1 MEQADGKSQ
10 AGQADPQRE
19 QAMKILFLVS
29 SLNTGGAERVAT
41 TLASAWSRRGHEV
54 TLVSTYPRQGE
65 CFYPLDPGV
74 KLVWIA
80 DLLRGAR
87 NPVTVAVAKLRALR
101 AMMRDHAPDVVI
113 SFLTNVNVMALL
125 AHSGLRVPI
134 IVCERTNPVAATNSG
149 AVLRTLRRL
158 TYPKADV
165 VTVQADSAVEPFR
178 RMVPGIRRLE
188 VVSNPLPPELL
199 ERPLNPVSSQ
209 GRKRLMAMG
218 RMVPAK
224 QFDVLI
230 QTFGVLAADN
240 PDWDLVIWGD
250 GPLREALAEQV
261 ARLGLDGRVSLP
273 GRTDAP
279 WDELS
284 KADAFALTSAV
295 EGFPNVLLEAMAL
308 GLPCIAFDCPSG
320 PAEMTRQGRDALLV
334 PLGDAAAL
342 GQGLR
347 RLMQEPALRAELA
360 QRGAGSVRQR
370 YALDQILGR
379 WNEIMKLAGVDPAT
393 G

>member
-1 MEQADGKSQ
+1 
-10 AGQADPQRE
+10 
-19 QAMKILFLVS
+19 MKILFLVS

-41 TLASAWSRRGHEV
+41 TLASAWSRRGDDV
-54 TLVSTYPRQGE
+54 TLVSTFPQRGS
-65 CFYPLDPGV
+65 CFYPLDAGV

-80 DLLRGAR
+80 DRLNGAR
-87 NPVTVAVAKLRALR
+87 HPLRVTAAKLRALR
-101 AMMRDHAPDVVI
+101 AMMVDEAPDVVI

-125 AHSGLRVPI
+125 AHWGLKVPI
-134 IVCERTNPVAATNSG
+134 VVCERTNPAAARNSG
-149 AVLRTLRRL
+149 AVLRAMRRL
-158 TYPKADV
+158 TYPRADV
-165 VTVQADSAVEPFR
+165 VTVQAKSSVEAFL

-199 ERPLNPVSSQ
+199 ERPLRPAVSA

-218 RMVPAK
+218 RLVPAK

-230 QTFGVLAADN
+230 EAFSQLASGA
-240 PDWDLVIWGD
+240 PDWDLMIWGD
-250 GPLREALAEQV
+250 GPMRDALARQIAGLGME
-261 ARLGLDGRVSLP
+261 ARISLP
-273 GRTDAP
+273 GRTESP

-320 PAEMTRQGRDALLV
+320 PAEMTRHGQDALLI
-334 PLGDAAAL
+334 PLGDAA
-342 GQGLR
+342 GLR
-347 RLMQEPALRAELA
+347 EGLQRLMQDPALRAELA
-360 QRGAGSVRQR
+360 GRAAESVRER
-370 YALDQILGR
+370 YALPRVLQR
-379 WNEIMKLAGVDPAT
+379 WDEIMKQAGADPAT